1 MLFLFALFNILTLI
15 CCKKD
20 VFLYDICV
28 NEDCNWYQNSRFG
41 GCIDKHVLRFSYFD
55 TTSSI
60 DLTCAS
66 VQQIF
71 IQSEFDCNDVPSI
84 IENAKNVPIVFVGD
98 AETRCEISSSLPI
111 TTTTRESSSPSVK
124 EISSSLPITTTRE
137 SSSTSVKEISS
148 SLPITT
154 TRESSSPSVKPPLT
168 TDTTPNATMDTSS
181 TVTILITVCAVLTTT
196 FILVLVMIAISW
208 LKKKRHHNLL
218 YPKYHNQYQL
228 EIRDDQL

>member
-20 VFLYDICV
+20 VFLYEECD
-28 NEDCNWYQNSRFG
+28 NESCNWYKNSRFV

-66 VQQIF
+66 VRQIF

-98 AETRCEISSSLPI
+98 DETQCVSWTFPWSLW
-111 TTTTRESSSPSVK
+111 
-124 EISSSLPITTTRE
+124 
-137 SSSTSVKEISS
+137 
-148 SLPITT
+148 
-154 TRESSSPSVKPPLT
+154 
-168 TDTTPNATMDTSS
+168 
-181 TVTILITVCAVLTTT
+181 TVCANLKTWSTTVCALQPVS
-196 FILVLVMIAISW
+196 F
-208 LKKKRHHNLL
+208 KKF
-218 YPKYHNQYQL
+218 
-228 EIRDDQL
+228 